1 MSSQFRDIET
11 TPNPTEIVFRQALKQ
26 LLKDTSGADK
36 APNAGGNRLYLYFA
50 GHGMTRER
58 LAEAALYTAELED
71 EQLGP
76 HPRFA
81 LRRRSREISH
91 LFRSRARH
99 GLLPDGSAIRLHRR
113 PKL

>member
-1 MSSQFRDIET
+1 MAKNDHAILFAINEYPKLDPRRRLYGTENDLKRFQSWLTDDKGGQVPPENIKCIMSSQFRDIET

-58 LAEAALYTAELED
+58 LA
-71 EQLGP
+71 
-76 HPRFA
+76 
-81 LRRRSREISH
+81 
-91 LFRSRARH
+91 
-99 GLLPDGSAIRLHRR
+99 
-113 PKL
+113 